1 MVETHWKSGET
12 ERSAVDPNDGTLRHA
27 SSYPE
32 QVAEALAISVRH
44 LIYLTQDGEIPFV
57 NVGRRS
63 RTIRR
68 YDPADIQ
75 AFIES
80 RKATEVAR
88 EATVP
93 ARTSKRQKF
102 EQYAPLDFK
111 ALREEIRRKK
121 KEERQRS

>member
-1 MVETHWKSGET
+1 MNLLT
-12 ERSAVDPNDGTLRHA
+12 
-27 SSYPE
+27 PE
-32 QVAEALAISVRH
+32 QAAEALSISVRH
-44 LIYLTQDGEIPFV
+44 LLYLTKDGEIPFV
-57 NVGRRS
+57 NVGRGQ

-80 RKATEVAR
+80 RKVTEVPP
-88 EATVP
+88 EATVSV
-93 ARTSKRQKF
+93 RTSKRQKF

-121 KEERQRS
+121 KEERERLRRELLEQK

>member
-1 MVETHWKSGET
+1 MPLLT
-12 ERSAVDPNDGTLRHA
+12 
-27 SSYPE
+27 PE